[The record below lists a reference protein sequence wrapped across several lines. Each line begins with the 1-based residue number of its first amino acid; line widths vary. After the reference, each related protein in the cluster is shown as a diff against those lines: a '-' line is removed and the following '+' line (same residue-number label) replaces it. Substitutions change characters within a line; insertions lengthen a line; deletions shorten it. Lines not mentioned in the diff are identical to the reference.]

1 MERWCRRGPQSSV
14 PVFRVYLRRRFH
26 SVLVLGSHLISS
38 HLSLQ
43 HAKLVQITINSF
55 TSDRHSSLGFIC
67 NMIRSP
73 GLSIST
79 AARRVSVVSQPAV
92 AMLPRRRHRTSKAPT
107 PSESQARHI
116 QDDAKQPLP
125 SNPDLSSPKTAA
137 KSVAQQDQELQEK
150 LAASAG
156 DGGSAGVEY
165 EDGKPADMKRSV
177 KNNMFRYI

>member
-1 MERWCRRGPQSSV
+1 MN
-14 PVFRVYLRRRFH
+14 
-26 SVLVLGSHLISS
+26 
-38 HLSLQ
+38 
-43 HAKLVQITINSF
+43 A
-55 TSDRHSSLGFIC
+55 
-67 NMIRSP
+67 
-73 GLSIST
+73 
-79 AARRVSVVSQPAV
+79 AARRVTVASQPAV
-92 AMLPRRRHRTSKAPT
+92 AVLPCRRHQTSKAPT
-107 PSESQARHI
+107 PSESRVRHI
-116 QDDAKQPLP
+116 QDDAKQPPP